1 MTILDRF
8 EGNIAV
14 IEKDGKNFE
23 VSRGFVAE
31 NACEGDI
38 LTDIGGRYTVDRA
51 ATEERRRAMRRKILE
66 LIRKNHD

>member
-14 IEKDGKNFE
+14 IEKDGQSIE
-23 VSRGFVAE
+23 VRRGFVAE

-51 ATEERRRAMRRKILE
+51 ATEERRRAMREKILS
-66 LIRKNHD
+66 LIKKHD